1 VVSRA
6 ASRRSGYPGGA
17 LGRAVY
23 AHGEHVFWD
32 VQEPDR
38 AIAIRLRDNR
48 LDKLVIEVEN
58 PEQEIARI
66 RQAIAGVATLARPV

>member
-1 VVSRA
+1 
-6 ASRRSGYPGGA
+6 
-17 LGRAVY
+17 
-23 AHGEHVFWD
+23 VFWD